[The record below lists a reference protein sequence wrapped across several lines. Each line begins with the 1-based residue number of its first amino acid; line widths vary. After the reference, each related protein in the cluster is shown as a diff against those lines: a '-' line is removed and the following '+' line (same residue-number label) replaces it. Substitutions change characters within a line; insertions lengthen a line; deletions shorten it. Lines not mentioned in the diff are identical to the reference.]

1 MLLKAVSNLMFSCHA
16 LLSDLRKG
24 RSYLYTQSLV
34 SCPALKP
41 RPQSIRHFCACAAK
55 ADRLKQAK
63 QEAEK
68 EIKAYKAQREEAFQ
82 KRISDV
88 SPPTQDLAL

>member
-1 MLLKAVSNLMFSCHA
+1 MVPLTEYSRLLHGTPFWLQYISGYSNKHLMLFILC
-16 LLSDLRKG
+16 
-24 RSYLYTQSLV
+24 
-34 SCPALKP
+34 
-41 RPQSIRHFCACAAK
+41 CAAK

-82 KRISDV
+82 KRMSDV
-88 SPPTQDLAL
+88 SPTS